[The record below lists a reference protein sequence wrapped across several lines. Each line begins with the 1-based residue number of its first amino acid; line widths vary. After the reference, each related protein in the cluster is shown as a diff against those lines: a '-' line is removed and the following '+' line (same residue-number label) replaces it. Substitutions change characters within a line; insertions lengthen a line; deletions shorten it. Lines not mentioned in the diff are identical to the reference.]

1 LLYVQPSLDAAEH
14 GEAMDAIETL
24 MNEHRTIE
32 RVIDALVAFTADA
45 RLRGTTD
52 REELARFVGFL
63 TGFADSLHHG
73 KEEDVLFAAMARHG
87 FPTEGG
93 PIAVMLAE
101 HARGRA
107 FIQVLAAAAEGDA
120 PWTDAD
126 RRRIAEAAAGY
137 GLLLRS
143 HIHKEDAILYP
154 MAEQHLPPPALEAV
168 GEACD
173 RFDAEPGHSALH
185 AHLLGVAAA
194 LVARHVP
201 SVHPQEIH
209 P

>member
-1 LLYVQPSLDAAEH
+1 
-14 GEAMDAIETL
+14 MDAVETL

-45 RLRGTTD
+45 RRRGATD
-52 REELARFVGFL
+52 RKELSRFVGFL
-63 TGFADSLHHG
+63 EGFADRLHHG
-73 KEEDVLFAAMARHG
+73 KEEDILFVAMARHG
-87 FPTEGG
+87 FPTQGG

-107 FIQVLAAAAEGDA
+107 FIQVMAAATHGAA
-120 PWTDAD
+120 PWTDAE
-126 RRRIAEAAAGY
+126 RHQVGEAAAGY
-137 GLLLRS
+137 GALLRS

-168 GEACD
+168 ADACE
-173 RFDAEPGHSALH
+173 RFEAEPGHAALH
-185 AHLLGVAAA
+185 ALLLADAAE

-201 SVHPQEIH
+201 SVHPQETH

>member
-1 LLYVQPSLDAAEH
+1 
-14 GEAMDAIETL
+14 
-24 MNEHRTIE
+24 
-32 RVIDALVAFTADA
+32 
-45 RLRGTTD
+45 
-52 REELARFVGFL
+52 
-63 TGFADSLHHG
+63 
-73 KEEDVLFAAMARHG
+73 MARHG

-101 HARGRA
+101 HVLGRA
-107 FIQVLAAAAEGDA
+107 FIQVMAAATEGNA

-126 RRRIAEAAAGY
+126 RRNVAEAAAGY
-137 GLLLRS
+137 GALLRA

-154 MAEQHLPPPALEAV
+154 MAEQHLPPPALESV
-168 GEACD
+168 GEACE
-173 RFDAEPGHSALH
+173 RFDAEPGRAALH
-185 AHLLGVAAA
+185 AHLVAVAEA

>member
-1 LLYVQPSLDAAEH
+1 
-14 GEAMDAIETL
+14 MDAIETL

-32 RVIDALVAFTADA
+32 RVIDALVAFTAET
-45 RLRGTTD
+45 RIRGATD
-52 REELARFVGFL
+52 RAELTRFVGFL
-63 TGFADSLHHG
+63 TGFADQLHHG
-73 KEEDVLFAAMARHG
+73 KEEDILFAAMARLG

-101 HARGRA
+101 HVRGRA
-107 FIQVLAAAAEGDA
+107 FIQAMAAATEGTA

-126 RRRIAEAAAGY
+126 RRAVTEAAAGY
-137 GLLLRS
+137 GALLRA
-143 HIHKEDAILYP
+143 HIHKEDANLYP
-154 MAEQHLPPPALEAV
+154 MAEQHLPPLALEMV
-168 GEACD
+168 GVACE
-173 RFDAEPGHSALH
+173 RFDAEPGRAALH
-185 AHLLGVAAA
+185 AQLVALADA

>member
-1 LLYVQPSLDAAEH
+1 
-14 GEAMDAIETL
+14 MDAIETL

-32 RVIDALVAFTADA
+32 RVIDALVGFTADT
-45 RLRGTTD
+45 RNRGTTD
-52 REELARFVGFL
+52 RAELSRFVAFL
-63 TGFADSLHHG
+63 SGFADRLHHG
-73 KEEDVLFAAMARHG
+73 KEEDILFAAMARHG

-101 HARGRA
+101 HVRGRA
-107 FIQVLAAAAEGDA
+107 FIQVMAAATEGDA

-126 RRRIAEAAAGY
+126 RRRVAEAAAGY
-137 GLLLRS
+137 GALLRS

-154 MAEQHLPPPALEAV
+154 MAEQHLPPPALEQV
-168 GEACD
+168 GDACE
-173 RFDAEPGHSALH
+173 RFDAEPGRAALH
-185 AHLLGVAAA
+185 AQLLAVADA
-194 LVARHVP
+194 LVARHAP